1 LYRSSFMIDTRSQ
14 RNDMKSLK
22 LGAALPSESKAS
34 TWVQTERA
42 AHDAWGDLAIRSPRA
57 AALMHKLVAN
67 MGRDAAVVA
76 SHATLA
82 EITGYSLS
90 TLKRAIADLQ
100 RERWIEVI
108 QIGGKGG
115 ACAYVVN
122 DRVAWADARSNL
134 TLSRFSA
141 SIVASSAE
149 QTEVKTEPLRRIP
162 VIMRGERQ
170 LPSGAGAEPPS
181 QPALDGLEPD
191 LPALVRDESGRE
203 WEVDQTTGELQGK
216 LV

>member
-1 LYRSSFMIDTRSQ
+1 MIDTRSQ
-14 RNDMKSLK
+14 EGDMVSRK
-22 LGAALPSESKAS
+22 LGVALPAESKAS

-76 SHATLA
+76 SHSTLA

-122 DRVAWADARSNL
+122 DRVAWADARANL

-149 QTEVKTEPLRRIP
+149 QTGVDTEPLRRIP

-170 LPSGAGAEPPS
+170 LPSGPGAEPPT
-181 QPALDGLEPD
+181 QPALDGLDRD
-191 LPALVRDESGRE
+191 LPAIVQDESGRE
-203 WEVDQTTGELQGK
+203 WEVDPVTGELQGK

>member
-1 LYRSSFMIDTRSQ
+1 
-14 RNDMKSLK
+14 MKSRK
-22 LGAALPSESKAS
+22 FGVALPVQSKTS

-100 RERWIEVI
+100 RERWIEVV

-122 DRVAWADARSNL
+122 DRVAWADARTNL

-149 QTEVKTEPLRRIP
+149 QIGIEAEPLRRIP

-170 LPSGAGAEPPS
+170 LPIGPGAEPPS
-181 QPALDGLEPD
+181 QPALDGLEQD
-191 LPALVRDESGRE
+191 LPAIVRDETGRE
-203 WEVDQTTGELQGK
+203 WEVDPITGELQGK

>member
-1 LYRSSFMIDTRSQ
+1 
-14 RNDMKSLK
+14 MKPRK
-22 LGAALPSESKAS
+22 LGAALPSESRAS

-122 DRVAWADARSNL
+122 DRVAWADARANL

-149 QTEVKTEPLRRIP
+149 QVGVETEPLRRIP
-162 VIMRGERQ
+162 VIMRGELQ
-170 LPSGAGAEPPS
+170 LPSGPGAEPPS
-181 QPALDGLEPD
+181 QPAFPGLEPD
-191 LPALVRDESGRE
+191 LPAIVCDEAGHE
-203 WEVDQTTGELQGK
+203 WEVDPATGELQGRIPGA
-216 LV
+216 

>member
-1 LYRSSFMIDTRSQ
+1 MSKKMGS
-14 RNDMKSLK
+14 
-22 LGAALPSESKAS
+22 ALPSESRGS

-100 RERWIEVI
+100 QNNWIEVV

-115 ACAYVVN
+115 ACAYIVN
-122 DRVAWADARSNL
+122 DRVAWADARTNL
-134 TLSRFSA
+134 TMSRFSA
-141 SIVASSAE
+141 SIIASSSE
-149 QTEVKTEPLRRIP
+149 QTGVKTEPLRRIP

-170 LPSGAGAEPPS
+170 LPSGAGLAPPS
-181 QPALDGLEPD
+181 QPALDGLESD
-191 LPALVRDESGRE
+191 LPALVRDETGRE
-203 WEVDQTTGELQGK
+203 WEVDPTTGELQGK